1 MRCPLVHS
9 SRAAFPSSILVLF
22 GWSPHHHMSLSGPI
36 SQVEDADLQPARY
49 PGILRLTVSLAKG
62 LWHLASAFLP
72 AGLAPHRPLI
82 HLTQQEALKL
92 PFQWPSPACCGL

>member
-1 MRCPLVHS
+1 MS
-9 SRAAFPSSILVLF
+9 SSSLKQDSCSFLSF
-22 GWSPHHHMSLSGPI
+22 GALWSVSSSPYVTLSGPF
-36 SQVEDADLQPARY
+36 SQVEDEDFQPARY
-49 PGILRLTVSLAKG
+49 PGILGFRVSLAKG

-72 AGLAPHRPLI
+72 VGLTPHRPLI